1 MLPRGPCPFLLP
13 QLGYSAMEEIAQLGR
28 SEPDRDEAAL
38 LARMQAGDGDAIEA
52 CVRTNCGQMLLAAR
66 RILRNEE
73 DANDAVQ
80 DAFLSAF
87 KGIGQFKGQ
96 SRLGTWL
103 HRIAIN
109 AALGR
114 LRSLQRHPEK
124 SIEDLLP
131 HFSDG
136 EHQIDP
142 PVPWKATP
150 ETTVQDQE
158 TRDVVQR
165 CISQLPETYRIV
177 LLLRDIEGLG
187 TEETA
192 RMLGTSEAVIKTRL
206 HRARQA
212 LRSLLDPHFRRG
224 NV

>member
-1 MLPRGPCPFLLP
+1 MEDAAPLGPSGTNP
-13 QLGYSAMEEIAQLGR
+13 
-28 SEPDRDEAAL
+28 DEATL
-38 LARMQAGDGDAIEA
+38 LARMQVGDDDAFEA
-52 CVRTNCGQMLLAAR
+52 CLRAHCGRLLTVAR

-80 DAFLSAF
+80 DALLSAF
-87 KGIGQFKGQ
+87 KGIGQFRGE

-103 HRIAIN
+103 HRIAVR
-109 AALGR
+109 AALAR
-114 LRSLQRHPEK
+114 LRRRERHPEK

-131 HFSDG
+131 HFGEG
-136 EHQIDP
+136 EHQLDS

-150 ETTVQDQE
+150 ETTVQAKE
-158 TRDVVQR
+158 TRALVQQ
-165 CISQLPETYRIV
+165 CIGQLPETYRIV

-192 RMLGTSEAVIKTRL
+192 QLLETSVAVVKTRL

-212 LRSLLDPHFRRG
+212 LRSLLDPHLRRG
-224 NV
+224 DL

>member
-1 MLPRGPCPFLLP
+1 MNL
-13 QLGYSAMEEIAQLGR
+13 E
-28 SEPDRDEAAL
+28 EAAL
-38 LARMQAGDGDAIEA
+38 LARMQAGDDDAFA
-52 CVRTNCGQMLLAAR
+52 TCVRTYCGQMLLVGR

-87 KGIGQFKGQ
+87 KGISQFKGQ

-103 HRIAIN
+103 HRIVVN

-114 LRSLQRHPEK
+114 LRSRQRHPEK

-131 HFSDG
+131 HFGDG

-142 PVPWKATP
+142 PVPWQATP
-150 ETTVQDQE
+150 ETTAQDQE
-158 TRDVVQR
+158 TRALVQR
-165 CISQLPETYRIV
+165 CIGQLPETYRIV
-177 LLLRDIEGLG
+177 LLLRDIEGLA

-192 RMLGTSEAVIKTRL
+192 QILGTSTAVIKTRL